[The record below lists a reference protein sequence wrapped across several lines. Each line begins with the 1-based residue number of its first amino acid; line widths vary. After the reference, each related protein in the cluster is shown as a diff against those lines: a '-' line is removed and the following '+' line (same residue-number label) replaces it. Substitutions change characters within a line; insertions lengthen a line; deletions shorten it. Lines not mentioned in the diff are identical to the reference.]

1 MKELLRKLFIEHNQA
16 STLVVAILVGVIQTG
31 IFVNQYRIE
40 NNANKIA
47 AYQHRMECYQKIVA
61 TNQQFND
68 ISQNSGSFNQDK
80 DDGSQ
85 IEYNGF
91 KGIIKKYTY
100 QDIQEP
106 YTVFFPEPAYINTL
120 FQDPLDISI
129 EAKFLFSD
137 KDAKLITDWSNA
149 LCEYYSNLIV
159 ESPYNNYNSQVDYR
173 NDIKE
178 ITERYKAIMND
189 KGLQETLDISKY

>member
-1 MKELLRKLFIEHNQA
+1 MKELLRKLFIEYNAA
-16 STLVVAILVGVIQTG
+16 SVLGVTILVAIVQTG
-31 IFVNQYRIE
+31 IFVNQYRIA

-61 TNQQFND
+61 TNQQFFD

-85 IEYNGF
+85 IEYNVF
-91 KGIIKKYTY
+91 KGTIKKYNY
-100 QDIQEP
+100 KDIQEP
-106 YTVFFPEPAYINTL
+106 YTVFFPEPIYINAL
-120 FQDPLDISI
+120 LQDPIDIGI

-159 ESPYNNYNSQVDYR
+159 QSPYNNYNSQVDYR

-178 ITERYKAIMND
+178 ITEIYKAIMND